1 MKKTNRFRV
10 KKINNN
16 KITVEEERKSRSSL
30 ALFFIKNGK
39 LIFWIALLFSVTVFI
54 ISMYY
59 IISNIKES
67 SIVKYESNGVI
78 VEFSGIDD
86 SILNGTPIT
95 EGYASKLFN
104 NVINI
109 DYSNVGVVIKLKEF
123 KLEDRIIIYYS
134 DNTALIK
141 YNNGEYLKVYS
152 VNKKYGIN
160 ENGIVN
166 AKAQVKEL
174 KGRIERNDELGF
186 SIIHLSDG
194 SMEITKENTTFYIR
208 NSDITNNN
216 DQFYTN
222 LSGVSI
228 IVDKDKNKT
237 YYSDGTI
244 KEDDY
249 ILIDNN
255 RYNSV
260 EEKTIYNDI
269 KIIYYENGYAEIIKN
284 DLNIMVMNGEHILYD
299 KNSLEIIDNTIHK
312 IDIKDKMD
320 IKEINLNNTT
330 LDKAHYVVV
339 LEELDNYKK
348 YNISK
353 VLLNDFIRFNIYVN
367 GNKFENN
374 FLNNNLKDNS
384 MYEGLP
390 LTNNT
395 YLLYEG
401 DIDMLSTA
409 SIKIGLWIDYENITN
424 EYMDSAFIGTV
435 KVYIESVN

>member
-10 KKINNN
+10 KKINNSI
-16 KITVEEERKSRSSL
+16 ITVEEGRKNRSSL

-39 LIFWIALLFSVTVFI
+39 LIFWIALLFSITVFV

-78 VEFSGIDD
+78 VEFSGTDD

-95 EGYASKLFN
+95 ESYASKIFN
-104 NVINI
+104 SVINF
-109 DYSNVGVVIKLKEF
+109 DYSNVGVVIKLKEI

-134 DNTALIK
+134 DNTTLVK

-152 VNKKYGIN
+152 VNEKYGIN

-174 KGRIERNDELGF
+174 KGRIEKNNELGI

-216 DQFYTN
+216 EQFYTN

-249 ILIDNN
+249 IIIDNN
-255 RYNSV
+255 RYNIV

-299 KNSLEIIDNTIHK
+299 KNSFEIIDNTIHK

-384 MYEGLP
+384 AYEGLS

-401 DIDMLSTA
+401 DIDTLSTA
-409 SIKIGLWIDYENITN
+409 SIKIGLWVDYENITN